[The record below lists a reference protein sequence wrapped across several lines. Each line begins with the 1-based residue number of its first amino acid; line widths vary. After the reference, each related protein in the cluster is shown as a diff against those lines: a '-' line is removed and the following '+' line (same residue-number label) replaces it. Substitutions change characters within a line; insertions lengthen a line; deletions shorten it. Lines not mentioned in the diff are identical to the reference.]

1 VEQQGCYENG
11 AMPLISR
18 LKASARIAREAVR
31 TAIAGVRTEYELR
44 RYLQMTGGI
53 QVLSGPFQGLAYLE
67 TSYGSVWAPKVLG
80 TYECELHDVLRKLNL
95 RNYRRIVDIGC
106 AEGYYLSGLAHL
118 ARQQAVDLEIDGYD
132 LNAEA
137 VQAANW
143 LCRSNALNAKA
154 HCSRYELDKA
164 ADDRV
169 LFVVDIEGG
178 EFDLV
183 SERAVQRLPSCSFF
197 VEVHEQQDSREQL
210 DLLLEVFSATHDVE
224 VVHRQKRTLS
234 DFPSARSIP
243 ANQSLRLRFMDE
255 RRERGNAWIVAR
267 PRI

>member
-1 VEQQGCYENG
+1 VTDRG
-11 AMPLISR
+11 R
-18 LKASARIAREAVR
+18 ASARIARGALR
-31 TAIAGVRTEYELR
+31 IALFGVRNEYELK

-67 TSYGSVWAPKVLG
+67 TSYGSVWPPKVLG

-106 AEGYYLSGLAHL
+106 AEGYYLSGLAYL

-137 VQAANW
+137 TQAANW
-143 LCRSNALNAKA
+143 LCRLNGLNARA
-154 HCSRYELDKA
+154 HCSRYELEDA
-164 ADDRV
+164 ADDRT
-169 LFVVDIEGG
+169 LFVVDIEGD

-183 SERAVQRLPSCSFF
+183 SEKVLRRLHSCSFL
-197 VEVHEQQDSREQL
+197 VEVHEPQGSREQL
-210 DLLLEVFSATHDVE
+210 DLLWEVFSATHDVQ
-224 VVHRQKRTLS
+224 VVHRQKRALS

-243 ANQSLRLRFMDE
+243 ANWSLRLQLMDE
-255 RRERGNAWIVAR
+255 RRERGNAWIFAR
-267 PRI
+267 SRLV